1 MPSTCPQG
9 GAGAGIGTR
18 PLLWAQ
24 PSPSAPAPR
33 LPVWAWPAASQVFLL
48 VLAFI
53 QSRGTPLSSKN
64 TAGTKTER
72 NKIFVFVE
80 LVFPCE
86 PLEHGLV
93 QRKRSVKCPA
103 VIGSSRL
110 AYRPRHA
117 GEGWRGTLR
126 GGGGKRLPSHLERK
140 AGPGNED
147 VSDPGGP

>member
-1 MPSTCPQG
+1 MCPQG
-9 GAGAGIGTR
+9 GAGAGTETR

-24 PSPSAPAPR
+24 PSPSAPAPHR
-33 LPVWAWPAASQVFLL
+33 PVWARPAALQRFLL

-86 PLEHGLV
+86 PPEHGLA

-103 VIGSSRL
+103 VTGSRRL
-110 AYRPRHA
+110 AHRPRHA
-117 GEGWRGTLR
+117 GEGWRGALGSGR
-126 GGGGKRLPSHLERK
+126 GK
-140 AGPGNED
+140 ATFVPPGTQSGAWE
-147 VSDPGGP
+147 